1 MRHHTPAPLVRF
13 HIHIRRDHIHRLTEL
28 GNSLARR
35 KGRDVRLGE
44 ALELALTAGHAW
56 TDSDLLD
63 LAPDDKDAP
72 HWLQLGPLDR
82 FGGKALLPSNLRDEQ

>member
-1 MRHHTPAPLVRF
+1 MHYHTPAPLVRL
-13 HIHIRRDHIHRLTEL
+13 HVHMRRDHVHRLAEL
-28 GNSLARR
+28 GNALARR

-63 LAPDDKDAP
+63 LAPADKDAP
-72 HWLQLGPLDR
+72 HWLQLGPVDR
-82 FGGKALLPSNLRDEQ
+82 FGMKALIPSALRGGS